1 MTTTPIRDGGGSMS
15 RRARSASGLGWLV
28 VCGAMVVAL
37 QAAAASP
44 PEAQA
49 KAAKKLSSCFW
60 VGPFTSRRGP
70 EFNYAFP
77 DIGAAYWTARYTVPA
92 GATLRLRGTFAHAR
106 YQSFHSYGAGHPVD
120 SINDLATVADPG
132 STNPFLPGAAR
143 TAKRRSYAISI
154 SGAPPPTGS
163 RAPNTLYAGVPGRND
178 QELIYRVYVP
188 DKGRDYSGGVGL
200 PEPELTLADGTV
212 LRGDDLCTAISSTD
226 SVLETSQLPLQTYL
240 ALRDQPGKPPTF
252 PAVNPPR
259 FGAFYNTAYTINC
272 VYLNV
277 CEPNPVR
284 SGGQYS
290 NRDIAYVGAFLN
302 RQFGSVLVL
311 RGKLPTTPLTYGRE
325 KRMGQGQL
333 RYWSICQNESFATT
347 AGAGCLYDEQV
358 PIDKDRRYTI
368 VTSLPAD
375 RPANAY
381 RRCGVGFVPWPE
393 NGDGAGHPDDAL
405 LLIRNMLPSPS
416 FHQAVQ
422 DTRVPGDE
430 AAVMGPYL
438 PTPTYVS
445 KSEFEALGCSR
456 KPGQAIRGTGG
467 ARGP

>member
-1 MTTTPIRDGGGSMS
+1 MS
-15 RRARSASGLGWLV
+15 RPVARVLGLGLLV
-28 VCGAMVVAL
+28 ACGATLVAL
-37 QAAAASP
+37 QSTATSP
-44 PEAQA
+44 PAAEA
-49 KAAKKLSSCFW
+49 KVPEKLSNCFW
-60 VGPFTSRRGP
+60 VGPFTSKRGP

-77 DIGAAYWTARYTVPA
+77 DVGAIYWTARYTLPA
-92 GATLRLRGTFAHAR
+92 GAALRLRGTFAHAR
-106 YQSFHSYGAGHPVD
+106 YQSFHSYGAMQPVD
-120 SINDLATVADPG
+120 SINDLQTAPDPG
-132 STNPFLPGAAR
+132 STNPFEAGADR
-143 TAKRRSYAISI
+143 TTKHRSYTVSV
-154 SGAPPPTGS
+154 SNGPPPTAAEL
-163 RAPNTLYAGVPGRND
+163 RAPNTLYAGVAGRSD

-188 DKGRDYSGGVGL
+188 DKGRDYGGGVRL

-212 LRGDDLCTAISSTD
+212 LRGADLCAAIGSTNNL
-226 SVLETSQLPLQTYL
+226 LETPRLPLETYL
-240 ALRDQPGKPPTF
+240 SLRDQPGKPSTF

-259 FGAFYNTAYTINC
+259 LRAFYNTAYTISC

-290 NRDIAYVGAFLN
+290 NRDVSYLGAFLN
-302 RQFGSVLVL
+302 RQFGPVLVL
-311 RGKLPTTPLTYGRE
+311 RGKLPTTPETYDRE
-325 KRMGQGQL
+325 KRMGEGQL

-358 PIDKDRRYTI
+358 PITKQRRYTI

-375 RPANAY
+375 RPANAR
-381 RRCGVGFVPWPE
+381 RRCGVGFLPWPE

-405 LLIRNMLPSPS
+405 LLIRNMLPSPT

-438 PTPTYVS
+438 PTATYMS
-445 KSEFEALGCSR
+445 RAEFEDLGC
-456 KPGQAIRGTGG
+456 
-467 ARGP
+467 